1 MYDLYETKISD
12 GRWWAYD
19 IPGNAG
25 WIVYFVCVVRLIRH
39 GLHGFTIITLI
50 PAALMLLGILELIS
64 ERIAKLERILPQKRL
79 IRGFGALMLGGFLG
93 VAVSIAGLIVGKC
106 SWWML
111 SGSVLC
117 AVFAGLLYTGYR
129 KAEDHCDSEIK
140 KE

>member
-1 MYDLYETKISD
+1 MYDLFETKISD
-12 GRWWAYD
+12 SRWWAYD

-39 GLHGFTIITLI
+39 GLHGFTIITLV
-50 PAALMLLGILELIS
+50 PAVLMLLGILELIS
-64 ERIAKLERILPQKRL
+64 ERIAKLDRILPKKRL

-93 VAVSIAGLIVGKC
+93 VAVSIVGLIVGKC

-129 KAEDHCDSEIK
+129 KAEEHCDSEINK
-140 KE
+140 K